1 MFNVLLSY
9 MLFWIVCIFLLTFLV
24 KTKSIKE
31 SIDATIPVSFPRTDT
46 LKLPNNMVQG
56 NLEVQGPVVLGIQ
69 GTEGNVTYLEAN
81 QDQFLFNSSGFNKT
95 SDARFY
101 VQNGLNVQAGNIA
114 LESNVK
120 TNKFNA
126 NSGQIGTL
134 QVNRSDADPSLGSG
148 IHTLDVYAD
157 RTVAAGSN
165 GQVRAWMNKNG
176 DMGSNNVA
184 MLNQV
189 NGNDLTI
196 QGQNILGKIDDLRG
210 NIYRLDER
218 ISELKGQHEGE
229 RLRRLAE
236 EAKRVAEELRRHLE
250 NAGRNLGRA
259 FGL

>member
-1 MFNVLLSY
+1 

-24 KTKSIKE
+24 QPMKE

-81 QDQFLFNSSGFNKT
+81 QDQLLFNSGGFNKT
-95 SDARFY
+95 SDARLY
-101 VQNGLNVQAGNIA
+101 IQNGLNVQAGNIV

-126 NSGQIGTL
+126 NSGQIGSL

-157 RTVAAGSN
+157 GTVAAGSN
-165 GQVRAWMNKNG
+165 GQVRAWMNRNG

-189 NGNDLTI
+189 NGNGLTI
-196 QGQNILGKIDDLRG
+196 QGQNILGKIDDMRG

-218 ISELKGQHEGE
+218 ISELKGQHETE
-229 RLRRLAE
+229 RLRRIAE
-236 EAKRVAEELRRHLE
+236 EARRIAEDI
-250 NAGRNLGRA
+250 GRSIRSW
-259 FGL
+259 F

>member
-1 MFNVLLSY
+1 
-9 MLFWIVCIFLLTFLV
+9 MLFWILCIFLLTFLV

-81 QDQFLFNSSGFNKT
+81 QDQLLFNSGGFNKT

-101 VQNGLNVQAGNIA
+101 IQNGLNVQAGNIV
-114 LESNVK
+114 LDSNVK

-126 NSGQIGTL
+126 KAGQIGTL
-134 QVNRSDADPSLGSG
+134 QVNRTDADPSLGSG
-148 IHTLDVYAD
+148 IHTLGVYAD
-157 RTVAAGSN
+157 GTVAAGSN
-165 GQVRAWMNKNG
+165 GQLSAWMNRNG
-176 DMGSNNVA
+176 DMSSNNVA

-189 NGNDLTI
+189 YGNGLTI

-229 RLRRLAE
+229 RLRRIAEEAARLAE
-236 EAKRVAEELRRHLE
+236 EIGNSIR
-250 NAGRNLGRA
+250 GA
-259 FGL
+259 FGF

>member
-1 MFNVLLSY
+1 

-24 KTKSIKE
+24 QPMKE

-81 QDQFLFNSSGFNKT
+81 QDQLLFNSGGFNKT
-95 SDARFY
+95 SDARLY
-101 VQNGLNVQAGNIA
+101 IQNGLNVQAGNIVLDA
-114 LESNVK
+114 NVK
-120 TNKFNA
+120 TNQFNA
-126 NSGQIGTL
+126 SGGQIQSL
-134 QVNRSDADPSLGSG
+134 QVNRADSDPSLGSG
-148 IHTLDVYAD
+148 IHALDVYAD
-157 RTVAAGSN
+157 GTVAAGSN
-165 GQVRAWMNKNG
+165 GQVRAWMNRNG

-189 NGNDLTI
+189 NGNGLTI
-196 QGQNILGKIDDLRG
+196 QGQNILGKIDDMRG

-236 EAKRVAEELRRHLE
+236 EARRVAENIGNSIRSW
-250 NAGRNLGRA
+250 
-259 FGL
+259 F

>member
-1 MFNVLLSY
+1 
-9 MLFWIVCIFLLTFLV
+9 MLFWIVCIFLLTLV
-24 KTKSIKE
+24 LNPLKE
-31 SIDATIPVSFPRTDT
+31 SIDETIPVSFPRTDT

-81 QDQFLFNSSGFNKT
+81 QDQLIFNSSGFNKT
-95 SDARFY
+95 SDARLY
-101 VQNGLNVQAGNIA
+101 IQNGLNVQAGNIVLDA
-114 LESNVK
+114 NVK
-120 TNKFNA
+120 TNMFNA
-126 NSGQIGTL
+126 NSGQIKSL
-134 QVNRSDADPSLGSG
+134 QVNRSDYDPSLGSG
-148 IHTLDVYAD
+148 IHTRDVYAD
-157 RTVAAGSN
+157 RTVAAGSG
-165 GQVRAWMNKNG
+165 GQVGAWMNRNG

-189 NGNDLTI
+189 NGNGLTI

-236 EAKRVAEELRRHLE
+236 EARKALE
-250 NAGRNLGRA
+250 SLGNSIRSI
-259 FGL
+259 FG

>member
-1 MFNVLLSY
+1 
-9 MLFWIVCIFLLTFLV
+9 MLFWVLCIFLLTLLV
-24 KTKSIKE
+24 QPMKE

-56 NLEVQGPVVLGIQ
+56 NLQVQGPVVLGIQ

-81 QDQFLFNSSGFNKT
+81 QDQLIFNSSGFNKT
-95 SDARFY
+95 SDARLY
-101 VQNGLNVQAGNIA
+101 IQNGLNVQAGNIVLDA
-114 LESNVK
+114 NVK

-126 NSGQIGTL
+126 NSGQIQSL
-134 QVNRSDADPSLGSG
+134 QVNRADSDPSLGSG
-148 IHTLDVYAD
+148 IHALDVYAD
-157 RTVAAGSN
+157 GTVAAGSN
-165 GQVRAWMNKNG
+165 GQVGAWMNRNG

-189 NGNDLTI
+189 NGNSLTI

-236 EAKRVAEELRRHLE
+236 EARKALE
-250 NAGRNLGRA
+250 SIGDSIRSW
-259 FGL
+259 F

>member
-1 MFNVLLSY
+1 M
-9 MLFWIVCIFLLTFLV
+9 
-24 KTKSIKE
+24 KE

-81 QDQFLFNSSGFNKT
+81 QDQLLFNSGGFNKT
-95 SDARFY
+95 SDARLY
-101 VQNGLNVQAGNIA
+101 IQNGLNVQAGNIVLDA
-114 LESNVK
+114 NVK
-120 TNKFNA
+120 TNQFNA
-126 NSGQIGTL
+126 SGGQIQSL
-134 QVNRSDADPSLGSG
+134 QVNRADSDPSLGSG
-148 IHTLDVYAD
+148 IHALDVYAD
-157 RTVAAGSN
+157 GTVAAGSN
-165 GQVRAWMNKNG
+165 GQVRAWMNRNG

-189 NGNDLTI
+189 NGNGLTI
-196 QGQNILGKIDDLRG
+196 QGQNILGKIDDMRG

-236 EAKRVAEELRRHLE
+236 EARRVAENIGNSIRSW
-250 NAGRNLGRA
+250 
-259 FGL
+259 F

>member
-1 MFNVLLSY
+1 
-9 MLFWIVCIFLLTFLV
+9 MLFWILCIFLLTLLV
-24 KTKSIKE
+24 KSTKE

-81 QDQFLFNSSGFNKT
+81 QDQLIFNASGFNKT

-101 VQNGLNVQAGNIA
+101 VQNGLNVQAGNIVLDA
-114 LESNVK
+114 NVK
-120 TNKFNA
+120 TDKFNA
-126 NSGQIGTL
+126 LSGQIQSL
-134 QVNRSDADPSLGSG
+134 QVNRSNADPSLGSG

-157 RTVAAGSN
+157 GTVAAGSK
-165 GQVRAWMNKNG
+165 GQVRAWMNRHG

-229 RLRRLAE
+229 RLRRIAE
-236 EAKRVAEELRRHLE
+236 EAR
-250 NAGRNLGRA
+250 RA
-259 FGL
+259 FENIGNSIRRGFGL